1 MSNKT
6 NYYKIGLFTVFS
18 ITLVIAFMVFL
29 GVSNLF
35 QPSVL
40 VETYFDESVQ
50 GLNIGSPV
58 KYRGVTI
65 GSVTEIAMVNTK
77 YTAGEMRFSNQEQRY
92 IYVQFSLTQKLRSE
106 ELDRRNPQKII
117 NKYVENGL
125 RASLATQDLVGNAY
139 LSLNFIDDKESPT
152 LPIRWTPKS
161 LYIPSTPST
170 LSQLS
175 DNLSKM
181 ASRLSDIDFGKLI
194 HDFNHLTLSLDK
206 SIQEAQVGQVS
217 KKFNDTL
224 EETAAAMKQVRLLS
238 AQMNQLSSA
247 QKKNWEDTFAALRQ
261 TSLNLAAMSSTLK
274 SDPSAAI
281 FGKPV
286 EPMDP
291 SQ

>member
-6 NYYKIGLFTVFS
+6 NYYKIGLFTAFS

-35 QPSVL
+35 KPSVL

-65 GSVTEIAMVNTK
+65 GAVTEIAMVNTK
-77 YTAGEMRFSNQEQRY
+77 YTAGEIKFPNQEQRY
-92 IYVQFSLTQKLRSE
+92 IYVQFSLTQKLRSKE
-106 ELDRRNPQKII
+106 FDQKNPQETI
-117 NKYVENGL
+117 NQHVKNGL

-139 LSLNFIDDKESPT
+139 LSLNFIDDKKSPL
-152 LPIRWTPKS
+152 LPISWTPKS
-161 LYIPSTPST
+161 IYIPSVPST

-175 DNLSKM
+175 DNLSNM

-194 HDFNHLTLSLDK
+194 NDFDHLTLSLDK
-206 SIQEAQVGQVS
+206 SIQEAQIGQLS

-224 EETAAAMKQVRLLS
+224 EETTAAMKQVSLLS
-238 AQMNQLSSA
+238 AEINQLSSS
-247 QKKNWEDTFAALRQ
+247 QRKNWEDTFSALRQ

>member
-6 NYYKIGLFTVFS
+6 NYYKIGLFTAFS

-65 GSVTEIAMVNTK
+65 GAVTEIAMVNTK
-77 YTAGEMRFSNQEQRY
+77 YTAEEMRFSNQEQRY
-92 IYVQFSLTQKLRSE
+92 IYVQFSLTKKLRSE
-106 ELDRRNPQKII
+106 ELDRKNPQKII

-139 LSLNFIDDKESPT
+139 LSLNFINDKKSPT
-152 LPIRWTPKS
+152 LPIHWTPKS

-175 DNLSKM
+175 DNLSNM
-181 ASRLSDIDFGKLI
+181 ASRLNDIDFGKLI
-194 HDFNHLTLSLDK
+194 NDFDHLALSLDK
-206 SIQEAQVGQVS
+206 SIQEAQVGQLS
-217 KKFNDTL
+217 KKFNETL
-224 EETAAAMKQVRLLS
+224 EETTAAMKQVSLLS
-238 AQMNQLSSA
+238 AQINQLSSA
-247 QKKNWEDTFAALRQ
+247 QRKNWEDTFSALRQ